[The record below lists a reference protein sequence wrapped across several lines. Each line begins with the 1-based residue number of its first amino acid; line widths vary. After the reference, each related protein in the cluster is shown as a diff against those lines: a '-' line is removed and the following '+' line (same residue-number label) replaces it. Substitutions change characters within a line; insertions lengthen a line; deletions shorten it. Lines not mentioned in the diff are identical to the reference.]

1 MMYLGG
7 ERKEGR
13 KEAKEGGKGRGRPNE
28 MLSYMCENSLNSH
41 NHFKKRKLKFRLIES
56 LGG

>member
-13 KEAKEGGKGRGRPNE
+13 KEGKEGGKGRGRPNE
-28 MLSYMCENSLNSH
+28 MLSHTCANLLNSH
-41 NHFKKRKLKFRLIES
+41 NHFEKMELKFRTIES
-56 LGG
+56 L